1 MVARPARPARPTNSP
16 RALIPCCHGSIYT
29 VSPDR
34 LGAIVDSSDAILG
47 RLKKIAG
54 VKVEGVRGRW
64 ADLVFPPIRLPD
76 VASVMVPNS
85 SWRAHAAYRGR
96 IR

>member
-1 MVARPARPARPTNSP
+1 MDAHSPRPARPKNSP
-16 RALIPCCHGSIYT
+16 HALIPCCHGSIYT

-34 LGAIVDSSDAILG
+34 LGALVDASPAILG
-47 RLKKIAG
+47 RLQQIGG

-64 ADLVFPPIRLPD
+64 ANLLFTPIRLPD
-76 VASVMVPNS
+76 VASVTVPNS
-85 SWRAHAAYRGR
+85 SWRARAACRGR